1 MFFRNF
7 LWNNYYLLKQSVKST
22 KTKTD
27 HSAKH
32 DLPATS
38 AHLNMLYETV
48 SVTNRILEIDTLLQ
62 QTLEHIAEWITINHG
77 CILLYDSELQQLI
90 PQTIRSFAKNK
101 FAENKESDD
110 KNKESEQPL
119 RLAINRSVIEY
130 VTQRQEGI
138 LLSTNEMENHQ
149 EPAPCGEPMF
159 SEILC
164 VPMLGR
170 YGLVGVI
177 YLVVCPDTPTN
188 NSNPQNI
195 FTTKR
200 LTPDHL
206 RVMIAVAHQTAL
218 AIENT
223 RLQHK
228 IIQSEHLATVGKT
241 VSTLSHHIKNILQG
255 IDGGSY
261 LVRTG
266 MSKNDEKM
274 LQQGWEIVEKNQK
287 RISQLI
293 LDMLTLSKEREP
305 DYESGDIAGTV
316 GEAVELLQFRARE
329 ENVEMTFK
337 SETTIPKF
345 FFDIEQIHRAITNLI
360 TNGID
365 ATKMKKDVS
374 EPNDSVP
381 SDSDTDRITET
392 IGSASDDP
400 DERRQSGLLQIEV
413 GYGQEESVVLIRVD
427 DNGVGVPEPQRHELF
442 HAFYSQKKG
451 QGTGLGLSVAYKII
465 QEHGGNIRVTD
476 SPLGGARF
484 EIELPIRRKS
494 KIIRNVH

>member
-1 MFFRNF
+1 M
-7 LWNNYYLLKQSVKST
+7 QT
-22 KTKTD
+22 ETD
-27 HSAKH
+27 NSAKH

-38 AHLNMLYETV
+38 ASFNMLYETV
-48 SVTNRILEIDTLLQ
+48 SATSRILEIDSLLQ
-62 QTLEHIAEWITINHG
+62 QILEQIEEWITVEWITIDHA

-101 FAENKESDD
+101 
-110 KNKESEQPL
+110 ESEQLL
-119 RLAINRSVIEY
+119 RLVVNRSVIEY
-130 VTQRQEGI
+130 VMQRQEG
-138 LLSTNEMENHQ
+138 LLITEKGIENNRN
-149 EPAPCGEPMF
+149 PVCCGDQVF
-159 SEILC
+159 REILC

-170 YGLVGVI
+170 YRLVGVI
-177 YLVVCPDTPTN
+177 YLVVYLDTPTN
-188 NSNPQNI
+188 PNLNLNPNRNPQNI
-195 FTTKR
+195 VTAKR

-266 MSKNDEKM
+266 MSKKDEKM
-274 LQQGWEIVEKNQK
+274 AQQGWEIVEKNQK

-305 DYESGDIAGTV
+305 DYELGDIAGTV

-345 FFDIEQIHRAITNLI
+345 FFDVEQIHRAVTNLI

-365 ATKMKKDVS
+365 AVKMKKEDS
-374 EPNDSVP
+374 ETNKV
-381 SDSDTDRITET
+381 TNT
-392 IGSASDDP
+392 IVSASDDLN
-400 DERRQSGLLQIEV
+400 EKRQSGLLRIEV
-413 GYGQEESVVLIRVD
+413 DYCREESAVLIRVD
-427 DNGVGVPEPQRHELF
+427 DNGVGVPEPQRQELF
-442 HAFYSQKKG
+442 YAFYSQKKG

-484 EIELPIRRKS
+484 EIELPTRQNKQE
-494 KIIRNVH
+494 HL